1 MQGLTRVY
9 DWTINLMRVLSGIL
23 IFIVFILIC
32 LEVITRSTG
41 LQPWIYSTIIVEYAF
56 LWFAMLA
63 APHLVRTKG
72 HVFID
77 ALMILLPPRYK
88 LISAK
93 VSYVICIVSSCVFA
107 WYSGVLLVDALENN
121 LIDFRAEE
129 VPMWL
134 LYLPIPVGFVFV
146 ATEFVRYVVGPD
158 SMYGERTDV
167 RDNV

>member
-1 MQGLTRVY
+1 MKGLTRAY
-9 DWTINLMRVLSGIL
+9 DGAINLMRVLSGIL
-23 IFIVFILIC
+23 IFIVFVLIC
-32 LEVITRSTG
+32 LEVLTRSTG
-41 LQPWIYSTIIVEYAF
+41 LQPWIYSTIIVEYSF

-77 ALMILLPPRYK
+77 ALMILLPQRYK
-88 LISAK
+88 VASAK
-93 VSYVICIVSSCVFA
+93 ISYIICITASCVFA
-107 WYSGVLLVDALENN
+107 WYSGVLLVDAIQNN

-134 LYLPIPVGFVFV
+134 LYVPIPVGFVFV
-146 ATEFVRYVVGPD
+146 ATEFMRYVIGPD
-158 SMYGERTDV
+158 SMYGERTEV